1 MFIAPPLDTHIGFQ
15 KSILTIALISALFN
29 GTTQAADY
37 QYDRDHSESL
47 IFIDEDDA
55 LNSYYA
61 LQSNSDVTEKSF
73 ELDLSGFEPQIG
85 NISGIHLHRQ
95 PNVNINNNT
104 FSYNLTG
111 ANSSSSFYGVSAVA
125 TDGLNVSNNSL
136 AIVGSQDTQTKIDAN
151 HIHMID
157 VSYTKSSYTIGPDG
171 ISRPSPVYGSNGVN
185 ISSNTMQIG
194 NIISNATVSVVSAT
208 YVGGTIDNNSLLIT
222 NSELKRV
229 TGVSASSQVKKGS
242 KVEAVNVT
250 NNHISATNSK
260 FNEIYGVQVA
270 GASSQPITFGSVS
283 NNSLTLNNVTLRK
296 VGNKSSFIYAIAQD
310 VTGGNSRQIGD
321 YPTVTNGTLT
331 ISGNF
336 TVVEAGS
343 AQIGAARTSVL
354 NVSNNNLLIENA
366 TVKFQQGIA
375 ELFGGKTT
383 YAATSDNNS
392 VRISNSKVLI
402 GSSTITGG
410 EATEGSANGNN
421 VTIEKNSEVNASL
434 IVGAFAAESVTNAS
448 ILIDSS
454 KVSGNI
460 AIFDGKPSTD
470 GDGSITIR
478 GDSDLSAATLLPYV
492 SKSYKGN
499 ADTTLVLDEFSGN
512 VRNLGYSATSDS
524 SKSSGFDHIRMLNQN
539 WDTSKAILNVEGN
552 AVIRKSSFTDESLSF
567 TNSESVKQGGTI
579 TLIKGD
585 LTYLDPDEVNE
596 RELKSTAGTSLEFS
610 GILNFDQENITYT
623 IGEVDNSHQ
632 TLLVGDSRLAAATF
646 VNQGSDL
653 LERVFHGFSLSQE
666 KYGLMTFAT
675 AEGAKNDYDLSSPIR
690 VNGWNFLGGVRHI
703 ANTYYGDLTNAA
715 FVEYGR
721 GNYRTENNHLG
732 FDFRSD
738 GSLSY
743 YGLGFAARLKTRG
756 NFYAE
761 GSLRAGKLSSKID
774 HALMDASGNFYNADT
789 TSLYSG
795 FHIGTGLTL
804 KPSANM
810 EIDSYAKYF
819 FTYTDSDSFKVKK
832 YNEKYKFDSIASHRL
847 RLGSRFNV
855 MEGNTTFL
863 FGIAGEYEFSGE
875 SNMVVAG
882 GPKQTTDLSGFSAF
896 AEVGLSLRPST
907 SSPWQFDAQIRGWEG
922 TRDAISGTMTINY
935 LY

>member
-1 MFIAPPLDTHIGFQ
+1 M
-15 KSILTIALISALFN
+15 
-29 GTTQAADY
+29 
-37 QYDRDHSESL
+37 
-47 IFIDEDDA
+47 
-55 LNSYYA
+55 
-61 LQSNSDVTEKSF
+61 
-73 ELDLSGFEPQIG
+73 
-85 NISGIHLHRQ
+85 
-95 PNVNINNNT
+95 
-104 FSYNLTG
+104 
-111 ANSSSSFYGVSAVA
+111 
-125 TDGLNVSNNSL
+125 
-136 AIVGSQDTQTKIDAN
+136 
-151 HIHMID
+151 
-157 VSYTKSSYTIGPDG
+157 
-171 ISRPSPVYGSNGVN
+171 
-185 ISSNTMQIG
+185 
-194 NIISNATVSVVSAT
+194 
-208 YVGGTIDNNSLLIT
+208 
-222 NSELKRV
+222 
-229 TGVSASSQVKKGS
+229 
-242 KVEAVNVT
+242 T

-270 GASSQPITFGSVS
+270 GAPSQPITFGSVS

-321 YPTVTNGTLT
+321 YPTVNNGTLT

-478 GDSDLSAATLLPYV
+478 GDSDLSSATLLPYV

-524 SKSSGFDHIRMLNQN
+524 FKSSGFDHIRMLNQN

-623 IGEVDNSHQ
+623 IGEVDNSY
-632 TLLVGDSRLAAATF
+632 DSYNEKLDT
-646 VNQGSDL
+646 
-653 LERVFHGFSLSQE
+653 LSQQQE
-666 KYGLMTFAT
+666 DPNSVWGFYQDICEIKARDDFPTDGNMTAYS
-675 AEGAKNDYDLSSPIR
+675 YDL
-690 VNGWNFLGGVRHI
+690 
-703 ANTYYGDLTNAA
+703 
-715 FVEYGR
+715 
-721 GNYRTENNHLG
+721 
-732 FDFRSD
+732 
-738 GSLSY
+738 
-743 YGLGFAARLKTRG
+743 
-756 NFYAE
+756 
-761 GSLRAGKLSSKID
+761 
-774 HALMDASGNFYNADT
+774 NADT
-789 TSLYSG
+789 FYYVIEPSNSSQSRYRVWINTGGRSGNSSDVSYSLESG
-795 FHIGTGLTL
+795 EEVI
-804 KPSANM
+804 
-810 EIDSYAKYF
+810 YKYNA
-819 FTYTDSDSFKVKK
+819 TDSNISP
-832 YNEKYKFDSIASHRL
+832 Y
-847 RLGSRFNV
+847 
-855 MEGNTTFL
+855 
-863 FGIAGEYEFSGE
+863 GI
-875 SNMVVAG
+875 VVA
-882 GPKQTTDLSGFSAF
+882 
-896 AEVGLSLRPST
+896 V
-907 SSPWQFDAQIRGWEG
+907 I
-922 TRDAISGTMTINY
+922 
-935 LY
+935 